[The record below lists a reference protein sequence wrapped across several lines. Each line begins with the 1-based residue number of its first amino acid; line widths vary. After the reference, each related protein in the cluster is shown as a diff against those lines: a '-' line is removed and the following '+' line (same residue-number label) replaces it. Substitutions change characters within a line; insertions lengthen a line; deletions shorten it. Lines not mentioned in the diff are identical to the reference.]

1 MKKVVLVMQHDE
13 TDCAAACLASV
24 AKYYGKSV
32 SINKIR
38 FYAGTDC
45 MGTSGLGIV
54 KGAEALGLDCRGM
67 LSQTKEFSDEI
78 VFPII
83 CHIKKDVLDHYVVVY
98 GVKKNK
104 VVVADPSD
112 GIKKIRMDEFMAS
125 WSGVFFVVY
134 PKQSFKCTRETKG
147 IFQRFFYLLKP
158 YKKTVVECFIAGII
172 LSVLGAASAFY
183 FRFLIDDVLYS
194 QMENTLTLCSL
205 AYFLVIVFQIVTD
218 FARNQLMNYMSN
230 KIDLLL
236 MCDYFKH
243 ILHLPLSFFTSRKT
257 GEIISRI
264 GDTQTI
270 RHMISSTTLS
280 VVIDSCMLLLGG
292 ILLFLFG
299 SQLLFV
305 AMIPVIVSTVIVW
318 VFVKPFREKLKEQ
331 AFREAEKQSSLVEC
345 VNGIATVKALSSEES
360 AFVRTEA
367 KLVDCI
373 KRSISLGTMSN
384 IENALQGFV
393 SAVGNLLLYWIG
405 SLMIFKGSLSL
416 GQLISFV
423 TLSGYFLG
431 PLSRLLT
438 LQQALQE
445 AAIASDRLSEI
456 MDMPEEMESEDQ
468 LIELERV
475 SGKIEV
481 RNLSF
486 SYGSR
491 GTALRNVSFKIF
503 PGQKVAFVGTSGSG
517 KTTMTKLL
525 MKFYRPEKGSI
536 FVDGKNIC
544 DFDTESYRR
553 CIGYVPQE
561 VLLFSGTILE
571 NILWGSQGKTIQDA
585 AKAAEEA
592 EASEFISRL
601 PDRLN
606 TVVGERGATLSGGER
621 QRVSLAR
628 ILLRK
633 PSLMILDEATA
644 SLDVLSEKSIMRT
657 IKNTGKGAT
666 MIIVAHRLSTIKD
679 CDNIFVF
686 DKGSL
691 VESGSHEALLSKKGK
706 YYEMWKVQN
715 EENSYISGKNA
726 G

>member
-1 MKKVVLVMQHDE
+1 MQHDE
-13 TDCAAACLASV
+13 TDCAAACLSSI
-24 AKYYGKSV
+24 AKFYGKRV

-38 FYAGTDC
+38 FFAGTDC

-54 KGAEALGLDCRGM
+54 KGAEALGLSCRGM
-67 LSQTKEFSDEI
+67 LSQNREFCEDA
-78 VFPII
+78 VFPLI
-83 CHIKKDVLDHYVVVY
+83 CHVKKDVIDHYVVVY
-98 GVKKNK
+98 GLSRNK
-104 VVVADPSD
+104 VVVADPAD
-112 GIKKIRMDEFMAS
+112 GIKKVPLEEFRKT
-125 WSGVFFVVY
+125 WTGVFFVVV
-134 PKQSFKCTRETKG
+134 PKQNFQRTKETCG
-147 IFQRFFYLLKP
+147 IFQRFLYLLKP
-158 YKKTVVECFIAGII
+158 YKKTVAECFIAGII
-172 LSVLGAASAFY
+172 LSFLGAASAFY

-194 QMENTLTLCSL
+194 QLQNTLTLCSVGYL
-205 AYFLVIVFQIVTD
+205 FVIVFQTVTE

-236 MCDYFKH
+236 MCDYFRH
-243 ILHLPLSFFTSRKT
+243 ILHLPLSFFSSRKT

-270 RHMISSTTLS
+270 RHTISSTTLS
-280 VVIDSCMLLLGG
+280 VVIDSCMLVLGG
-292 ILLFLFG
+292 LFLFMFG
-299 SQLLFV
+299 SSLLLV
-305 AMIPVIVSTVIVW
+305 AMIPVVVSAVIVW
-318 VFVKPFREKLKEQ
+318 AFIKPFRVKIKEQ
-331 AFREAEKQSSLVEC
+331 AVREAEKQAALVES
-345 VNGIATVKALSSEES
+345 VNGIATIKALSSEES

-367 KLVDCI
+367 KIVDCI
-373 KRSISLGTMSN
+373 RRSISLGTMSN

-393 SAVGNLLLYWIG
+393 SSSGTLMLYWIG

-431 PLSRLLT
+431 PLARLLT
-438 LQQALQE
+438 LQQSLQE

-456 MDMPEEMESEDQ
+456 MDMPEEMEDEKD
-468 LIELERV
+468 LIELDRID
-475 SGKIEV
+475 GKIEV

-491 GTALRNVSFKIF
+491 GTALKNVSLRIL

-525 MKFYRPEKGSI
+525 MKFYQAEHGSI
-536 FVDGKNIC
+536 FVDGTNIN
-544 DFDTESYRR
+544 DIDTESYRR

-571 NILWGSQGKTIQDA
+571 NILWGSCGKGMKDVVQA
-585 AKAAEEA
+585 AADA
-592 EASEFISRL
+592 EASGFISRL

-621 QRVSLAR
+621 QRISLAR

-644 SLDVLSEKSIMRT
+644 SLDSLSEKAIMETINRT
-657 IKNTGKGAT
+657 GGETT
-666 MIIVAHRLSTIKD
+666 MIIVAHRLSTVKD

-686 DKGSL
+686 DKGSV
-691 VESGSHEALLSKKGK
+691 VEWGRHEKLLAKRGR
-706 YYEMWKVQN
+706 YYQMWKVQN
-715 EENSYISGKNA
+715 EENNDISRKNA